1 MRYEF
6 CYKEFHCGGDEY
18 GEYSVIDKDCGFF
31 RPLFG
36 QVWTED
42 SELGR
47 VYGGYGVGGSF

>member
-6 CYKEFHCGGDEY
+6 CYKEFHCGCDEY
-18 GEYSVIDKDCGFF
+18 GEYSVLDKDCVFF

-36 QVWTED
+36 QVWTEG

-47 VYGGYGVGGSF
+47 VYGGYGIGGSF